1 MSERQI
7 RIFQLIIDEFTRT
20 AEPVG
25 SNRLKELLDFE
36 CSSATIRN
44 EMAALEELE
53 LLEKTHTSS
62 GRVPSSKGYRYYIEH
77 LMVKE
82 IDDSSKFALQSVFDN
97 RTISIEETVKQ
108 TCEILSHMT
117 NLTSVVLGP
126 ESHAQTLQK
135 IELVPI
141 SDQSAVA
148 LIVTSHGHTEN
159 KTFKFNESVSIE
171 DIKTCTEILN
181 DKLVGTS
188 IDEIPQ
194 KLIEIEPELAANVV
208 RYQVLLQAFLQTFS
222 EYLGEN
228 MYTSGKNNL
237 LYVPEFAKI
246 EKLQEVMKML
256 DDGSV
261 FTKIGNPNRKI
272 TIEIGGE
279 NEIIDVDDVAVV
291 SSTFQIDD
299 DSSGR
304 LMVVGP
310 TRMPYNKVVALTEYM
325 SDLIEELYRG
335 EDKKD

>member
-1 MSERQI
+1 
-7 RIFQLIIDEFTRT
+7 
-20 AEPVG
+20 
-25 SNRLKELLDFE
+25 
-36 CSSATIRN
+36 
-44 EMAALEELE
+44 
-53 LLEKTHTSS
+53 
-62 GRVPSSKGYRYYIEH
+62 
-77 LMVKE
+77 
-82 IDDSSKFALQSVFDN
+82 
-97 RTISIEETVKQ
+97 
-108 TCEILSHMT
+108 
-117 NLTSVVLGP
+117 
-126 ESHAQTLQK
+126 
-135 IELVPI
+135 
-141 SDQSAVA
+141 
-148 LIVTSHGHTEN
+148 
-159 KTFKFNESVSIE
+159 
-171 DIKTCTEILN
+171 
-181 DKLVGTS
+181 
-188 IDEIPQ
+188 
-194 KLIEIEPELAANVV
+194 
-208 RYQVLLQAFLQTFS
+208 
-222 EYLGEN
+222 